1 MGNKRIYE
9 LAKELK
15 KSSKDVVEKAQQ
27 LGIDVKNHMGA
38 ITSSDGRNYKARLK
52 NPRRNN
58 KLHNKQAENQPINSR
73 TINVK
78 KKQQII
84 NKKIKI
90 TAVIKIAV

>member
-15 KSSKDVVEKAQQ
+15 NLVKTSWKSTTTWHRCE
-27 LGIDVKNHMGA
+27 NHMGA
-38 ITSSDGRNYKARLK
+38 ITSNDEKKLQQAFK
-52 NPRRNN
+52 TQARNN

-78 KKQQII
+78 RNNEQST
-84 NKKIKI
+84 KIK
-90 TAVIKIAV
+90 

>member
-38 ITSSDGRNYKARLK
+38 ITSSDEKKLQQAFK
-52 NPRRNN
+52 TQARNN

-78 KKQQII
+78 KKQRTI
-84 NKKIKI
+84 NKK
-90 TAVIKIAV
+90 